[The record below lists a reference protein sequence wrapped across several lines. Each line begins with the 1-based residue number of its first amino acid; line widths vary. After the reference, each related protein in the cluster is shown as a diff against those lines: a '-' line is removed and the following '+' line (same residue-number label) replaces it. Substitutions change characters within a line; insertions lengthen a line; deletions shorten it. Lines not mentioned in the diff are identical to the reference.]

1 MKVKVFDIDWD
12 TDGEDVE
19 LPLEIELEIDD
30 KFVNDEDELS
40 EVICDYLSDE
50 YGFCHF
56 GFDYFIQGRN
66 TI

>member
-19 LPLEIELEIDD
+19 LPSEIEVEVDD
-30 KFVNDEDELS
+30 EFADDEDELS
-40 EVICDYLSDE
+40 EVIGDYLSDE

-56 GFDYFIQGRN
+56 GFDYSLPS
-66 TI
+66 